1 MPAPIIEDE
10 GMACVQPAGSEDQC
24 AACARP
30 ARTTTNKIIPAM
42 YVTFLRLGGE
52 PVWECIHRVHVSNVA
67 PAGDAEKT
75 AMCGGVDD
83 TTPLNRVGAA

>member
-1 MPAPIIEDE
+1 MPAPIVEDE

-52 PVWECIHRVHVSNVA
+52 PVWECVHRVHVSNVA
-67 PAGDAEKT
+67 PAVAAAKT
-75 AMCGGVDD
+75 AVLGGVSMS
-83 TTPLNRVGAA
+83 TPQVGGDQ